1 MGEFYQKFADKTIA
15 FDPMDRPIPDEE
27 TDDMTK
33 RDELV
38 KILEVDMLP
47 NAISGKMLQA
57 PIMNEPYQR
66 LMDMFEQANKVCIEI
81 RD

>member
-1 MGEFYQKFADKTIA
+1 
-15 FDPMDRPIPDEE
+15 MDRPIPDEE